1 MTKTDVIRQLLK
13 NIKRVFGIAWQTSPL
28 IFAWL
33 LSLTIFSS
41 LFPVALS
48 YAFKL
53 LLDAIVKNQN
63 LAGVIT
69 VSLLSLFAFRYI
81 IGFVSDIVN
90 TLNYDYFDKTF
101 RQKFENKLT
110 LEFTKKISELDIP
123 HLENSETQNLIQKA
137 RQAYPWRLTNF
148 YTFLTNGI
156 LNLGIFIS
164 AFAVLIPYGY
174 WIPLI
179 MAISTIPRLYYR
191 NKYVK
196 SEWIRF
202 NQSISESKDL
212 MYVRNLLDDPSG
224 VKEIRVSQAGPKLL
238 SRIKDLQDF
247 LLTTIREPLKKYLP
261 FFIFAVFFE
270 AVVLVILAYF
280 KLPDIIRG
288 VITIGTFTFYIQNLD
303 RISNSSQGVVGYATR
318 LFEQNLY
325 VSYFFEVLELPKV
338 IKERKPGTLFDE
350 IRPPKIEFKNVS
362 FSYAGGPEILK
373 NVSFKIEP
381 GEHLAIV
388 GPNGAGKTTIIRLL
402 LRFYDPDKGEILIN
416 DVDLK
421 EMRLSNWYK
430 FVSILFQDF
439 VKFSLTIKDNILL
452 GDIRTIDENKMKDAA
467 VKSGAIDFIDK
478 LPKKYDTRLGKRFD
492 DSVELSQ
499 GQWQK
504 LALARMFYEAAPLLI
519 LDEPTSAIDA
529 EAEAEIFDNI
539 NKVYKDKG
547 LILISHRFSTVRSA
561 DKIIVLQN
569 GQITEEGD
577 HVSLMEKNQVYAR
590 MFRKQ
595 AEGYIE

>member
-1 MTKTDVIRQLLK
+1 MTKTDVIRQLFK
-13 NIKRVFGIAWQTSPL
+13 NIKRVLRIAWQTSPL
-28 IFAWL
+28 VFTWLIF
-33 LSLTIFSS
+33 LTILCS

-48 YAFKL
+48 YVFKL
-53 LLDAIVKNQN
+53 LLDAIVKTQN
-63 LAGVIT
+63 LAGTIT
-69 VSLLSLFAFRYI
+69 IGLLSLFAFRYI
-81 IGFVSDIVN
+81 IDFAYNIADA
-90 TLNYDYFDKTF
+90 LNFDYFDKTF
-101 RQKFENKLT
+101 RQKFENRLT

-148 YTFLTNGI
+148 YNFLINDI
-156 LNLGIFIS
+156 LNLGVFIS
-164 AFAVLIPYGY
+164 AFVVLIPYGY
-174 WIPLI
+174 WIPL
-179 MAISTIPRLYYR
+179 ALAVSTIPRLYYR
-191 NKYVK
+191 NKYVR
-196 SEWIRF
+196 SEWTRF
-202 NQSISESKDL
+202 NQSIGESKDL

-224 VKEIRVSQAGPKLL
+224 IKEIRVSQAGPKLL
-238 SRIKDLQDF
+238 NRIKDLQDF

-261 FFIFAVFFE
+261 FFLSTIFFE
-270 AVVLVILAYF
+270 AIILVILAYF
-280 KLPDIIRG
+280 KLPDIVQG
-288 VITIGTFTFYIQNLD
+288 AITIGTFTFYIQNLD
-303 RISNSSQGVVGYATR
+303 RISNSSQGVVGQATR

-325 VSYFFEVLELPKV
+325 VSYFFEVLELPKI
-338 IKERKPGTLFDE
+338 IKEKKPGVLFDE
-350 IRPPKIEFKNVS
+350 IKPPKIEFKNVS
-362 FSYAGGPEILK
+362 FSYAGGLEILK
-373 NVSFKIEP
+373 NISFKIEP

-402 LRFYDPDKGEILIN
+402 LRFYDPAEGQILIN

-421 EMRLSNWYK
+421 EMKLNNWYK

-452 GDIRTIDENKMKDAA
+452 GDIRAIDENRMKDAA

-478 LPKKYDTRLGKRFD
+478 FPKKYDTRLGKRFD

-539 NKVYKDKG
+539 NKVYKDKN
-547 LILISHRFSTVRSA
+547 LILISHRFSTVRGA

-569 GQITEEGD
+569 GRITEEGD
-577 HVSLMEKNQVYAR
+577 HASLMEKDQVYAR

>member
-1 MTKTDVIRQLLK
+1 MTKTDLIRQLFK
-13 NIKRVFGIAWQTSPL
+13 NIKRVFRIAWQTSPL
-28 IFAWL
+28 IFVWL
-33 LSLTIFSS
+33 IFLTILSS

-48 YAFKL
+48 YTFKL
-53 LLDAIVKNQN
+53 LLDAIVKTQN
-63 LAGVIT
+63 LAGTIT
-69 VSLLSLFAFRYI
+69 IGLLSLFAFRYI
-81 IGFVSDIVN
+81 IDFVYDIAN
-90 TLNYDYFDKTF
+90 ALNYDYFDKTF

-148 YTFLTNGI
+148 YNFLTNGI

-164 AFAVLIPYGY
+164 AFVVLIPYGY

-202 NQSISESKDL
+202 NQSIGESKDL

-224 VKEIRVSQAGPKLL
+224 IKEIRVSQAGPKLL
-238 SRIKDLQDF
+238 NRIKDLQDF
-247 LLTTIREPLKKYLP
+247 LLATIRKPLKKYLP
-261 FFIFAVFFE
+261 FFLFTIFFE
-270 AVVLVILAYF
+270 VIILAILAYF
-280 KLPDIIRG
+280 KLPDIIKG
-288 VITIGTFTFYIQNLD
+288 AITIGTFTFYIQNLD
-303 RISNSSQGVVGYATR
+303 RISSSSQGVVGHAAR

-325 VSYFFEVLELPKV
+325 VDYFFEVLELPKI
-338 IKERKPGTLFDE
+338 IKEKKPGVLFDE
-350 IRPPKIEFKNVS
+350 IKPPKIEFKNVS

-373 NVSFKIEP
+373 NISFKIEP

-388 GPNGAGKTTIIRLL
+388 GPNGAGKTSIIRLL
-402 LRFYDPDKGEILIN
+402 LRFYDPDEGSILIN

-452 GDIRTIDENKMKDAA
+452 GDTKAIDEDRMKDAA
-467 VKSGAIDFIDK
+467 IKSGAIDFIDK
-478 LPKKYDTRLGKRFD
+478 LPQKYDTRLGKRFD

-539 NKVYKDKG
+539 NKVYKDKN

-569 GQITEEGD
+569 GQITEEGN
-577 HVSLMEKNQVYAR
+577 HSSLMEKNQVYAR

>member
-1 MTKTDVIRQLLK
+1 MTKTDLIRQLFK
-13 NIKRVFGIAWQTSPL
+13 NIKRVFRIAWQTSPL
-28 IFAWL
+28 IFVWL
-33 LSLTIFSS
+33 IFLTILCS

-48 YAFKL
+48 YVFKL
-53 LLDAIVKNQN
+53 LLDAIVKTQN
-63 LAGVIT
+63 LAGTIT
-69 VSLLSLFAFRYI
+69 IGLLSLFAFRYI
-81 IGFVSDIVN
+81 IDFAYNIADA
-90 TLNYDYFDKTF
+90 LNYDYFDKTF

-148 YTFLTNGI
+148 YNFLINDI
-156 LNLGIFIS
+156 LNLGVFIS
-164 AFAVLIPYGY
+164 AFVVLIPYGY
-174 WIPLI
+174 WIPLA
-179 MAISTIPRLYYR
+179 MAASTIPRLYYR

-202 NQSISESKDL
+202 NQSIGESKDL
-212 MYVRNLLDDPSG
+212 LYMRNLLDDPAG
-224 VKEIRVSQAGPKLL
+224 IKEIRVSQAGPKLL
-238 SRIKDLQDF
+238 KRIKGLQDF
-247 LLTTIREPLKKYLP
+247 LLVTIREPLKKYLP
-261 FFIFAVFFE
+261 FFLFTIFFE
-270 AVVLVILAYF
+270 AIILAILAYF
-280 KLPDIIRG
+280 KLSDIIQG
-288 VITIGTFTFYIQNLD
+288 AITIGTFTFYIQNLD
-303 RISNSSQGVVGYATR
+303 RISSSSQGVVGQATR

-325 VSYFFEVLELPKV
+325 VNYFFEVLELPKI
-338 IKERKPGTLFDE
+338 IKEKKPGVLFDE
-350 IRPPKIEFKNVS
+350 IKPPKIEFKNVS

-373 NVSFKIEP
+373 NISFKIEP

-402 LRFYDPDKGEILIN
+402 LRFYDPDEGNILIN

-430 FVSILFQDF
+430 FISILFQDF

-452 GDIRTIDENKMKDAA
+452 GDIRAIDENKMKDAA
-467 VKSGAIDFIDK
+467 IKSGAIDFIDK

-504 LALARMFYEAAPLLI
+504 LALARMFYESAPLLI

-539 NKVYKDKG
+539 NKVYKDKN

-561 DKIIVLQN
+561 DRIIVLQN
-569 GQITEEGD
+569 GQVIEEGD
-577 HVSLMEKNQVYAR
+577 HISLMEKNQVYAR

>member
-1 MTKTDVIRQLLK
+1 MTKTDVIRQLFK
-13 NIKRVFGIAWQTSPL
+13 NIKRVFRMAWQTSPL
-28 IFAWL
+28 IFTWL
-33 LSLTIFSS
+33 IFLTILSS

-53 LLDAIVKNQN
+53 LLDAIIKSQN
-63 LAGVIT
+63 LAGAIT
-69 VSLLSLFAFRYI
+69 VGLLSLFAFRYI
-81 IGFVSDIVN
+81 IGFVSDVAY

-148 YTFLTNGI
+148 YNFLTNGV
-156 LNLGIFIS
+156 LSLGIFIS

-179 MAISTIPRLYYR
+179 MAISTVPRLYYR

-212 MYVRNLLDDPSG
+212 LYIKNLLDDPSG

-238 SRIKDLQDF
+238 NRIKDLQDF
-247 LLTTIREPLKKYLP
+247 LMDTIRKPLKKYLP
-261 FFIFAVFFE
+261 PFLFTVFFE
-270 AVVLVILAYF
+270 AMVLVILAYF
-280 KLPDIIRG
+280 KLPEIVQG

-303 RISNSSQGVVGYATR
+303 RISNSSQGVVGNATR

-325 VSYFFEVLELPKV
+325 VGYFFEVLKLSKI
-338 IKERKPGTLFDE
+338 IKEKKPGILFDE

-402 LRFYDPDKGEILIN
+402 LRFYDPAKGQILIN
-416 DVDLK
+416 GVDLK

-452 GDIRTIDENKMKDAA
+452 GDIRAINKNRMKDAA

-539 NKVYKDKG
+539 NKVYKDKS
-547 LILISHRFSTVRSA
+547 LILISHRFSTVRNA

-577 HVSLMEKNQVYAR
+577 HISLMEKNQVYAR

>member
-1 MTKTDVIRQLLK
+1 MTKTDIVRQLLK

-53 LLDAIVKNQN
+53 LLDAIIKSQN

-101 RQKFENKLT
+101 RQEFENKLT

-148 YTFLTNGI
+148 YTFLTYGI

-212 MYVRNLLDDPSG
+212 MYVKNLLDDPSG

-238 SRIKDLQDF
+238 NRIKDLQDF
-247 LLTTIREPLKKYLP
+247 LLATIREPLKKYLP

-280 KLPDIIRG
+280 KLPDIVRG
-288 VITIGTFTFYIQNLD
+288 IITIGTFTFYIQNLD

-325 VSYFFEVLELPKV
+325 VSYFFEVLELPKI
-338 IKERKPGTLFDE
+338 IKEKKPGILFDE

-373 NVSFKIEP
+373 NISFKIEP

-402 LRFYDPDKGEILIN
+402 LRFYDPDKGNILIN

-452 GDIRTIDENKMKDAA
+452 GDIRAIDENKMKDAA

-478 LPKKYDTRLGKRFD
+478 LPKKYDSRLGKRFD

-519 LDEPTSAIDA
+519 LDEPTSAIDT

-547 LILISHRFSTVRSA
+547 LLLISHRFSTVRSA

-569 GQITEEGD
+569 GQITEEGN